1 MSKIPSLQDL
11 LEAGVHFGHKVSRG
25 NPRMSPFIY
34 GAREGVHIID
44 LTISEKYL
52 KEACQFATEL
62 GKTGKTLLFV
72 GTKKQAH
79 DLTEESAKRVGAPYL
94 SERWVGGFLTNFDEI
109 SKNIKRLNEL
119 KEQKEKGVLKKYTKK
134 EQLLL
139 DRRAADLEKVLGGVA
154 NLTKVPEAIFVLDA
168 NKDSGAI
175 KEANRIGVKVIAVT
189 DTNSDPTLVDF
200 PIPGND
206 DAIKSIKIMLETIA
220 EAYADG
226 QKEAGRKAEKDAA
239 DAEKA
244 KVKEEMDKKKAEEKE
259 ALPEEV
265 IEEVAAAEEEIEKE
279 SLEDSERKA

>member
-44 LTISEKYL
+44 LTLSEKYL

-62 GKTGKTLLFV
+62 GKTGQTLLFV

-79 DLTEESAKRVGAPYL
+79 DLTEEAAKKVGAPYL

-119 KEQKEKGVLKKYTKK
+119 KEAKEKGTLKKYTKK

-168 NKDSGAI
+168 NKDSGAV

-189 DTNSDPTLVDF
+189 DTNSDPTLVDY
-200 PIPGND
+200 PIPAND

-220 EAYADG
+220 DAYAEG
-226 QKEAGRKAEKDAA
+226 QAEGVKN
-239 DAEKA
+239 EEVRVK
-244 KVKEEMDKKKAEEKE
+244 KEEAAAKKAEEE
-259 ALPEEV
+259 ILPEE
-265 IEEVAAAEEEIEKE
+265 IILEVAAAEEKIEKE

>member
-44 LTISEKYL
+44 LTLSEKYL
-52 KEACQFATEL
+52 KEA
-62 GKTGKTLLFV
+62 
-72 GTKKQAH
+72 
-79 DLTEESAKRVGAPYL
+79 
-94 SERWVGGFLTNFDEI
+94 
-109 SKNIKRLNEL
+109 
-119 KEQKEKGVLKKYTKK
+119 KEKGTLKKYTKK

-168 NKDSGAI
+168 NKDSGAV

-189 DTNSDPTLVDF
+189 DTNSDPTLVDY
-200 PIPGND
+200 PIPAND

-220 EAYADG
+220 DAYADG
-226 QKEAGRKAEKDAA
+226 QAEGVKNEELRVKKEEAA
-239 DAEKA
+239 AVKA
-244 KVKEEMDKKKAEEKE
+244 KEEE
-259 ALPEEV
+259 LPEEV
-265 IEEVAAAEEEIEKE
+265 IEEVAAAEEKVEKE
-279 SLEDSERKA
+279 SLEEP